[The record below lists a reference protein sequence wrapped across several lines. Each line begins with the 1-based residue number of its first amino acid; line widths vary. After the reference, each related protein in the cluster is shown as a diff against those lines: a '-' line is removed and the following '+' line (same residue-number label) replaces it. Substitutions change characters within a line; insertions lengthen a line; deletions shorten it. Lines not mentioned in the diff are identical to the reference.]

1 MTIERRLICHTALIN
16 LLVPIFLGGFL
27 RRTMLSIF
35 NPYLERSLAE
45 RFVSAFDPGMYAF
58 MLLFAL
64 LALLLIHAALK
75 PLRHFLQ
82 NGSDEFKARA
92 AAMKVPWI
100 LIGLQLSL
108 SFIGTTF
115 AFTAVYRNNPPDGI
129 DYGTRLAAVLS
140 TALITALMTNQLMN
154 LALLPAKKKLAMI
167 DIKPGETDS
176 FRRFRDFFI
185 VLAMLFKFG
194 VMGKVMADFYTTA
207 ESIPPAV
214 QSSIAGAMVIFIP
227 YGLVFIGITALV
239 QLENNRQARQLA
251 ERLADLNSAGGD
263 ISRRVILLNF
273 DHFGKI
279 GHGFNLLLDTLSGTI
294 REIGSSQKDL
304 ETTGTELTSEV
315 RGVSASLNELMMS
328 LDTAVAHLD
337 DQGKLVDTSND
348 SVKHISSSLNTLEQR
363 ITEQAA
369 TVTES
374 SAAVEE
380 MIGNVASITGTLQR
394 TRDIFDELLETTM
407 EGRGR
412 IENTVSGIKNAK
424 EQADRL
430 GEANALIAGI
440 ADQTNLLAMNAA
452 VEAAH
457 AGEAGRGFAVVA
469 GEIRK
474 LAENSSARSREVSD
488 SLASTV
494 ALIARAAD
502 DMNVTRDAF
511 DKLETHV
518 KQIHGLHAGTVLS
531 MEEQES
537 GGREVLTGLT
547 RMKDIS
553 SGVQENADGVTGES
567 SNIREG
573 MSELLSVSNRIRGIM
588 TDFTEK
594 TVKIQDAL
602 SNIVGL
608 SNRNF
613 ENIGIIARKVSRFKT

>member
-1 MTIERRLICHTALIN
+1 MTVERRLIYHTALIN
-16 LLVPIFLGGFL
+16 LLVPILLGGFL
-27 RRTMLSIF
+27 RRMMLSIF
-35 NPYLERSLAE
+35 SPHFERSLAE
-45 RFVSAFDPGMYAF
+45 RFIRAFDPGLYAL
-58 MLLFAL
+58 MLLFAIL
-64 LALLLIHAALK
+64 SFLLIHAALT

-92 AAMKVPWI
+92 AAIKVPWI

-115 AFTAVYRNNPPDGI
+115 TFMTVYRNNPPDGI
-129 DYGTRLAAVLS
+129 DYGTSLATMLS
-140 TALITALMTNQLMN
+140 TALITALMINQLMN
-154 LALLPAKKKLAMI
+154 IALLPARKKLAMI

-176 FRRFRDFFI
+176 FRRFRDYFI
-185 VLAMLFKFG
+185 ILAVLFKFG
-194 VMGKVMADFYTTA
+194 VMGKVMVDFYTTA
-207 ESIPPAV
+207 ESIPPAIRN
-214 QSSIAGAMVIFIP
+214 SIVGAMVMFIP
-227 YGLVFIGITALV
+227 YCLVFIVITALV
-239 QLENNRQARQLA
+239 QLENHRQARELA
-251 ERLADLNSAGGD
+251 ERLADLNSTGGD

-304 ETTGTELTSEV
+304 ETTGTELTREI
-315 RGVSASLNELMMS
+315 RGVSASLDELMTR
-328 LDTAVAHLD
+328 LNTAITHLD
-337 DQGKLVDTSND
+337 DQGKLVGTSDD
-348 SVKHISSSLNTLEQR
+348 SIKHISSSLNTLEQR

-394 TRDIFDELLETTM
+394 TRDVFDELLETTM

-412 IENTVSGIKNAK
+412 IEDTVSGIKNAK
-424 EQADRL
+424 EQADHL

-494 ALIARAAD
+494 ELIARAAD

-511 DKLETHV
+511 DKLETYV
-518 KQIHGLHAGTVLS
+518 KQIHGLHAGTVIA

-553 SGVQENADGVTGES
+553 TGVQENADGVTGES
-567 SNIREG
+567 SNIRDG
-573 MSELLSVSNRIRGIM
+573 MSELLTVSERIRKIM
-588 TDFTEK
+588 TDFTEE